1 MATRIHKGYKFR
13 IYPEA
18 EQQVFFAKSFGCN
31 RFIWNHFLAERQQFY
46 LENKDKTDGK
56 RSLNYYDNAAGLVKL
71 KKQDATSWLTEVY
84 SQCLQAELKQL
95 DSAYIGFFK
104 GITKYPRFKS
114 KSDKQSCKFPQ
125 GFSLEGGNLWAPKQ
139 KKPIKMVMHREFGAN
154 AEILTVTVSKT
165 KTGKYFAAF
174 CVEEDAAP
182 LPKSDKSVG
191 IDLGLTDFATLSDGM
206 VIKNPKIAWKQ
217 RKRLSFLQRRH
228 SKKVKGSKNKEKA
241 RVKLAKCHE
250 KITAKKQDFTH
261 KLSRRI
267 VDENQVIAV
276 EDLNV
281 VGMMKNRRLARSIG
295 EVSWSEFTR
304 QLEYKSEWAG
314 RSFVQIGRFFP
325 SSKLCQCGH
334 VNQGLKLSDRVW
346 QCPKC
351 NAMIN
356 RDANAATNILRQGLN
371 LLSEQKEKA
380 EGKLPPATIL
390 AKPAK
395 ASKAKSGEG
404 LPSDSKQK
412 LKEASKGVLAKA
424 GKSRRVYELRSPGK
438 EIGSAGF
445 QTGE

>member
-1 MATRIHKGYKFR
+1 METRIHKGYKFR
-13 IYPEA
+13 IYPDA

-46 LENKDKTDGK
+46 LTNKNKTDGK
-56 RSLNYYDNAAGLVKL
+56 RSLNYYDNCTQLTKL
-71 KKQDATSWLTEVY
+71 KKEDATHWLSEVN
-84 SQCLQAELKQL
+84 SQSLQAELKQL

-104 GITKYPRFKS
+104 GRTKYPKFKS
-114 KSDKQSCKFPQ
+114 KVDSQGCKIPQ
-125 GFSLEGGNLWAPKQ
+125 GFSFEEEKIWIPKL
-139 KKPIKMVMHREFGAN
+139 KNPIKIVKHREFGTNPEA
-154 AEILTVTVSKT
+154 LTVTISKT

-182 LPKSDKSVG
+182 LPKSNKSVG
-191 IDLGLTDFATLSDGM
+191 IDVGLTDFATLSDGT

-217 RKRLSFLQRRH
+217 RKHLSFLQRQH
-228 SKKVKGSKNKEKA
+228 SKKAKGGKNREKA
-241 RVKLAKCHE
+241 RIKLAKCHE

-314 RSFVQIGRFFP
+314 RDFIKIGRFFP

-351 NAMIN
+351 NATIN

-371 LLSEQKEKA
+371 LLSEQKEPLKA
-380 EGKLPPATIL
+380 AIL

-412 LKEASKGVLAKA
+412 LREASQRVPAKA
-424 GKSRRVYELRSPGK
+424 GKNGRVYELGNFM
-438 EIGSAGF
+438 GF
-445 QTGE
+445 P